1 MSGPSNR
8 RDFLT
13 SLSVLLGGASM
24 LPRILFGQQSA
35 GSIGHIHSGT
45 SGKGDAA
52 QTPIAAT
59 RLSENLV
66 LITGAGGNVIVVTG
80 PDDLVMVNGGLGERS
95 HELLAFVAQSVSAK
109 PIRTLIN
116 TDWHP
121 EHTGSNGTLG
131 KAGAAIVAH
140 ENTKQYLSS
149 DVFVDWQKR
158 TYKSLPPE
166 ARPTRTFYT
175 SGKMT
180 CGNERIEYGQLGQ
193 AHTDGDIYVFFPV
206 SNVLVA
212 GDVLSVGKYPIADY
226 TTGGWLGGLG
236 NATKALLDL
245 TDAET
250 RVVPG
255 IGPLQTRA
263 DLQAQHEMLVALK
276 DRFVKMMKQ
285 GMGVDDMIAA
295 GATKDFDERWGN
307 SDVFVSTT
315 YQGMWLHVR
324 ELGGIV

>member
-1 MSGPSNR
+1 MSEGSNR

-13 SLSVLLGGASM
+13 SLSVLLGGASL
-24 LPRILFGQQSA
+24 LPRLSFGQQSA
-35 GSIGHIHSGT
+35 GSTGHVHPGPSR
-45 SGKGDAA
+45 KGEGS

-59 RLSENLV
+59 RLGDNLV

-80 PDDLVMVNGGLGERS
+80 PDDLVLVNGGLAERS
-95 HELLAFVAQSVSAK
+95 HELLAFVTQSVSEK

-121 EHTGSNGTLG
+121 EHTGSNEPLG

-149 DVFVDWQKR
+149 DVFVEWQKR
-158 TYKSLPPE
+158 TYRSLPPA

-175 SGKMT
+175 SGKTT
-180 CGNERIEYGQLGQ
+180 CGNELIEYGQLGQ

-212 GDVLSVGKYPIADY
+212 GDVLSVGQYPIADY

-236 NATKALLDL
+236 NATKTLLDL
-245 TDAET
+245 TNADT
-250 RVVPG
+250 QVVPG
-255 IGPLQTRA
+255 SGPLQTRA
-263 DLQAQHEMLVALK
+263 DLQAQHEMLAALK
-276 DRFVKMMKQ
+276 DRFTKMMKQ
-285 GMGVDDMIAA
+285 GMGAEEMIAA

-307 SDVFVSTT
+307 PDVFVSTT
-315 YQGMWLHVR
+315 YRGMWLHVR